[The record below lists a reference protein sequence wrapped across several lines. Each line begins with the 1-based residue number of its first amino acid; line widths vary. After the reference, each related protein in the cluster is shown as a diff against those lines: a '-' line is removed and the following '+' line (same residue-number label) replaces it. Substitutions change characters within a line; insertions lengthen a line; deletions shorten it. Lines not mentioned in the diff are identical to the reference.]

1 MGTDIVM
8 DISMYVFAILFAFL
22 TFTFGTA
29 VIASFKKRETQNF
42 EPKVSVVM
50 PAYNEEKNIIDCLDS
65 VYSLEYPKNKLE
77 VIVVDDGSSDKTMNF
92 LKAYKKIHKDLII
105 LQGNHEGKVASLNKG
120 IKKAKHDF
128 IFAVDADT
136 TLNKDVL
143 GKLVRPFADKTV
155 GATNGS
161 CVVKNPDSVLGVFQA
176 LEFHCNSLMR
186 RSFSRL
192 FNNGIWFFG
201 AFACYRKKV
210 LEKIGYM
217 NKNTL
222 VEDMDTAM
230 GIYKKGYRTINVPD
244 ALGYTLVYSNFKP
257 FFKQRV
263 RWWLGGLRTLG
274 KNKKMFSL
282 KSNPSILFLFISQ
295 YWWTLF
301 ALAFF
306 PLIAYQIY
314 YWLPYNTQSISSVFM
329 YLFRWFSLAGPVYVL
344 YKIPV
349 WGVSFY
355 NIFGVLSGIMSISF
369 IIWAVY
375 MFKDKLDLKNIAG
388 IFFYFPYTIV
398 LNAIIV
404 ASVVMN
410 IFLKKECFIS

>member
-1 MGTDIVM
+1 
-8 DISMYVFAILFAFL
+8 
-22 TFTFGTA
+22 
-29 VIASFKKRETQNF
+29 
-42 EPKVSVVM
+42 
-50 PAYNEEKNIIDCLDS
+50 
-65 VYSLEYPKNKLE
+65 
-77 VIVVDDGSSDKTMNF
+77 
-92 LKAYKKIHKDLII
+92 
-105 LQGNHEGKVASLNKG
+105 
-120 IKKAKHDF
+120 
-128 IFAVDADT
+128 
-136 TLNKDVL
+136 
-143 GKLVRPFADKTV
+143 
-155 GATNGS
+155 
-161 CVVKNPDSVLGVFQA
+161 
-176 LEFHCNSLMR
+176 
-186 RSFSRL
+186 
-192 FNNGIWFFG
+192 
-201 AFACYRKKV
+201 
-210 LEKIGYM
+210 
-217 NKNTL
+217 
-222 VEDMDTAM
+222 
-230 GIYKKGYRTINVPD
+230 
-244 ALGYTLVYSNFKP
+244 
-257 FFKQRV
+257 
-263 RWWLGGLRTLG
+263 LRTLG

-355 NIFGVLSGIMSISF
+355 NIFGVLSGIMSVSF
-369 IIWAVY
+369 IVWAVY